1 MRKILALALLLVGLP
16 LFGQQKPKPPAPID
30 RPPSA
35 PPPTEATQDK
45 EKEKE
50 KPKWDVANPPYPF
63 DVNVPIDAT
72 EGTWMS
78 LDVSPDGKEIVFDFL
93 GDLYTLP
100 IGGGE
105 AHALTSGIPWDMQP
119 RYSPDGKWIA
129 FTSDRS
135 GGDNVWIIGRDGKN
149 PQQVT
154 KESFR
159 LPNSPA
165 WTPDSQ
171 FIAARKHFTGTRSLG
186 AGEIWLY
193 HRTGGEGLQMTK
205 RATEQKDDGEPAFST
220 DPGGRYLYWSSD
232 TTPGKIWEYN
242 KNPNGQ
248 IYVIKRLDRETGKIV
263 DFVTG
268 PGGSVRP
275 TPSPDGKSLAFV
287 RRIRYK
293 STLFVKDLESG
304 VERPIWDGLERD
316 MQETWAVQGLY
327 PGIAWM
333 PDSKSIVLWA
343 GGKIKRVDVAGKRD
357 AASAA
362 NVTDI
367 PFHVRDSRKTA
378 RAVRFG
384 VDVLTGLMQASE
396 SPRVQAASASDGASF
411 PVRMLRWVS
420 VSPDGSRVAY
430 QALGHVYVKD
440 LPNGAPRRLTKQTD
454 DFEYMP
460 SWSRDSKSI
469 VYSTWNDEKLGSI
482 RIATVSATGKAG
494 KAGGDGASRLVT
506 EKPGHYLDPVFSPDG
521 SRIVYRKDTG
531 GYLRSDAWS
540 SDPGLYVVAASG
552 GKPSL
557 VTESGA
563 SPRFGKANDRVYFVK
578 TEGGGDQ
585 IAPEKRVLA
594 SIKLDGSDPHE
605 YYLSELATEFEI
617 SPDNRWLA
625 FREGFNAYVTPFVE
639 TGRRVDVG
647 PKSKAVPL
655 TRVSRDAGEYLHFSG
670 DSTRLYWAVGP
681 QLFERDLK
689 EAFAFLPGAP
699 EKLPEP
705 PARGVDIGF
714 TAPVD
719 EPTSTLAFTGG
730 RVVTMKG
737 DEVIE
742 DGVVVVRGNRI
753 AAVGTKGSVAIP
765 AGARTIDV
773 TGKTVL
779 PGFIDAHYHG
789 AFGGG
794 DEILPQQ
801 NWHSDASL
809 AFGVTTVHDPSN
821 DTGEVFAAAELARAG
836 LMRAPRIF
844 STGTILYGAA
854 GDFKA
859 EIDSLDDALAHLRR
873 LKAVGAF
880 SVKSYNQPRREQRQ
894 QILAAA
900 REVQMM
906 VVPEGGSLFELNM
919 TMVVDGHTT
928 VEHTIPVPNAYAD
941 VHALWPP
948 GGVAYTPTLLVAY
961 GGLFGEEYWYQKTNV
976 WENPRLSKF
985 VPRFV
990 LDPRSRRRTMAPD
1003 DEFNHF
1009 NEARIAAGLDRDGV
1023 LVNTGAHGQR
1033 EGLGLHW
1040 ELWMLAQGGL
1050 SPHEA
1055 LRCATANPA
1064 RTLGMDRDLGTLEAG
1079 KLADIVVIEGNPL
1092 QDIRQS
1098 EKVTWTMVNGRLYDA
1113 ATMNE
1118 TGSRERKRTKYWW
1131 E

>member
-1 MRKILALALLLVGLP
+1 MPKNRYTLALACAATLTLM
-16 LFGQQKPKPPAPID
+16 APRD
-30 RPPSA
+30 VTAQDTTSRA
-35 PPPTEATQDK
+35 PTLATPRTLRFTTD
-45 EKEKE
+45 
-50 KPKWDVANPPYPF
+50 
-63 DVNVPIDAT
+63 
-72 EGTWMS
+72 EGTWLS
-78 LDVSPDGKEIVFDFL
+78 LDVSPDGRTLVFDLL

-100 IGGGE
+100 IAGGE
-105 AHALTSGIPWDMQP
+105 ARSLTSGIPWDMQP

-242 KNPNGQ
+242 KDPNGQ

-293 STLFVKDLESG
+293 STLFVKDVESG
-304 VERPIWDGLERD
+304 IERPIWDGLERD
-316 MQETWAVQGLY
+316 MQETWAVQGVY
-327 PGIAWM
+327 PGMAWM
-333 PDSKSIVLWA
+333 PDSKSVVFWS
-343 GGKIKRVDVAGKRD
+343 GGKIRREDLATEQVA
-357 AASAA
+357 
-362 NVTDI
+362 VI
-367 PFHVRDSRKTA
+367 PFHVKDSRKA
-378 RAVRFG
+378 AKAVRFG
-384 VDVLTGLMQASE
+384 VDVLTGLMQASS
-396 SPRVQAASASDGASF
+396 SPGLSPSPPERGERAGVRGATLSPPTF

-420 VSPDGSRVAY
+420 VSPDGKRAAY
-430 QALGHVYVKD
+430 QALGYVYVKD
-440 LPNGAPRRLTKQTD
+440 LPDGAPRRLTRQTD
-454 DFEYMP
+454 HFEYFP

-469 VYSTWNDEKLGSI
+469 VYSTWNDETLGSI
-482 RIATVSATGKAG
+482 RIAGVE
-494 KAGGDGASRLVT
+494 KAGGASRVVT
-506 EKPGHYLDPVFSPDG
+506 DKPGHYLDPVLSPDG
-521 SRIVYRKDTG
+521 TRVVYRKDTG

-540 SDPGLYVVAASG
+540 AEPGLYGISAAGG
-552 GKPSL
+552 GKPFL
-557 VTESGA
+557 ITEDGA
-563 SPRFGKANDRVYFVK
+563 SPRFGKANDRVFFVK
-578 TEGGGDQ
+578 TEGGADQ
-585 IAPEKRVLA
+585 IAPAKRILA
-594 SIKLDGSDPHE
+594 SIKLDGSDAHE
-605 YYLSELATEFEI
+605 HYLSELATEFEI
-617 SPDNRWLA
+617 SPDGQWLA

-639 TGRRVDVG
+639 TGRRVDIG
-647 PKSKAVPL
+647 PKSKAVPV
-655 TRVSRDAGEYLHFSG
+655 TRVSKEAGEYLHFSG
-670 DSTRLYWAVGP
+670 DSSRLYWAVGP
-681 QLFERDLK
+681 QLFRRDLK

-699 EKLPEP
+699 DKLPEP
-705 PARGVDIGF
+705 PAKGLAIGF
-714 TAPVD
+714 EEPVD
-719 EPTSTLAFTGG
+719 APASTSAIAFTGG
-730 RVVTMKG
+730 RVVTMNG
-737 DEVIE
+737 GEILE
-742 DGVVVVRGNRI
+742 DGVVVVEANRI
-753 AAVGTKGSVAIP
+753 TAVGRRDQVAIP
-765 AGARTIDV
+765 RGAKTIDV

-836 LMRAPRIF
+836 ILRAPRIF

-859 EIDSLDDALAHLRR
+859 EIDSLEDALAHLRR
-873 LKAVGAF
+873 LKAVGAI

-900 REVQMM
+900 REVEMM
-906 VVPEGGSLFELNM
+906 VVPEGGSLFEMNM

-948 GGVAYTPTLLVAY
+948 GGVGYTPTLLVAY
-961 GGLFGEEYWYQKTNV
+961 GGRFGEEYWYQKTNV

-985 VPRFV
+985 VPPFI
-990 LDPRSRRRTMAPD
+990 LDPRARRRTMAPD

-1009 NEARIAAGLDRDGV
+1009 NEARIAAGLYRDGV

-1040 ELWMLAQGGL
+1040 ELWMLVQGGL
-1050 SPHEA
+1050 TPHEA
-1055 LRCATANPA
+1055 LRCATANGA
-1064 RTLGMDRDLGTLEAG
+1064 KSLGMDRDIGTIQTG
-1079 KLADIVVIEGNPL
+1079 KLADLVVIDGNPL

-1098 EKVTWTMVNGRLYDA
+1098 EKVVWTMVNGRLYDA
-1113 ATMNE
+1113 ATLDE
-1118 TGSRERKRTKYWW
+1118 TGSREKKRTKYWW

>member
-1 MRKILALALLLVGLP
+1 M
-16 LFGQQKPKPPAPID
+16 
-30 RPPSA
+30 
-35 PPPTEATQDK
+35 
-45 EKEKE
+45 
-50 KPKWDVANPPYPF
+50 
-63 DVNVPIDAT
+63 
-72 EGTWMS
+72 
-78 LDVSPDGKEIVFDFL
+78 
-93 GDLYTLP
+93 
-100 IGGGE
+100 
-105 AHALTSGIPWDMQP
+105 
-119 RYSPDGKWIA
+119 
-129 FTSDRS
+129 
-135 GGDNVWIIGRDGKN
+135 
-149 PQQVT
+149 
-154 KESFR
+154 
-159 LPNSPA
+159 
-165 WTPDSQ
+165 
-171 FIAARKHFTGTRSLG
+171 
-186 AGEIWLY
+186 
-193 HRTGGEGLQMTK
+193 
-205 RATEQKDDGEPAFST
+205 
-220 DPGGRYLYWSSD
+220 
-232 TTPGKIWEYN
+232 
-242 KNPNGQ
+242 
-248 IYVIKRLDRETGKIV
+248 
-263 DFVTG
+263 
-268 PGGSVRP
+268 
-275 TPSPDGKSLAFV
+275 
-287 RRIRYK
+287 
-293 STLFVKDLESG
+293 
-304 VERPIWDGLERD
+304 
-316 MQETWAVQGLY
+316 
-327 PGIAWM
+327 AWM

-343 GGKIKRVDVAGKRD
+343 GGKIRRVDVASQQV
-357 AASAA
+357 A
-362 NVTDI
+362 DI
-367 PFHVRDSRKTA
+367 PFHVHDSRKAA

-396 SPRVQAASASDGASF
+396 SPRLQTAGAAGAAAAEF
-411 PVRMLRWVS
+411 PVRMLRWVC
-420 VSPDGSRVAY
+420 VSPDGRRVAY
-430 QALGHVYVKD
+430 QALGYVYVKD
-440 LPNGAPRRLTKQTD
+440 LPNGTPHRLTKQTD

-469 VYSTWNDEKLGSI
+469 VYSTWNDQKFGSI
-482 RIATVSATGKAG
+482 RIATISDVAKSGKD
-494 KAGGDGASRLVT
+494 GGSRLVT
-506 EKPGHYLDPVFSPDG
+506 DKPGHYLDPVFSPDG
-521 SRIVYRKDTG
+521 SKIVYRKDTG

-552 GKPSL
+552 GGKPSL
-557 VTESGA
+557 VTEDGA

-578 TEGGGDQ
+578 AEGGGDQ
-585 IAPEKRVLA
+585 VAPVKRILA
-594 SIKLDGSDPHE
+594 SIKLDGSDPHD

-639 TGRRVDVG
+639 TGRRVDIG
-647 PKSKAVPL
+647 PKSKAVPV
-655 TRVSRDAGEYLHFSG
+655 TRVSKDAGEYLHFSG

-689 EAFAFLPGAP
+689 DAFAFLPGAP

-705 PARGVDIGF
+705 PVKGVDIGF
-714 TAPVD
+714 AAPVD

-742 DGVVVVRGNRI
+742 DGVVVVTGNRI
-753 AAVGTKGSVAIP
+753 AAVGKRGSVAIP

-836 LMRAPRIF
+836 LIRAPRIF

-894 QILAAA
+894 QIIAAA
-900 REVQMM
+900 HEVQMM
-906 VVPEGGSLFELNM
+906 VVPEGGSLFEMNM

-941 VHALWPP
+941 VHELWPP
-948 GGVAYTPTLLVAY
+948 GGVGYTPTLLVAY

-985 VPRFV
+985 VPPFI

-1009 NEARIAAGLDRDGV
+1009 NEARIAAGLDKDGV

-1040 ELWMLAQGGL
+1040 ELWMLVQGGL

-1055 LRCATANPA
+1055 LRCATANGA
-1064 RTLGMDRDLGTLEAG
+1064 KTLGMDRDIGTLETG
-1079 KLADIVVIEGNPL
+1079 KLADVVVIEGNPL

-1113 ATMNE
+1113 ATMDE
-1118 TGSRERKRTKYWW
+1118 TGSREKKRTKYWW